1 MPADDVDDGRA
12 VFHRPDGRRLP
23 NVPPSPAVPREP
35 VAALGAA
42 NHRLG
47 IDPDAWTATP
57 DWLGES
63 LDLGLAI
70 DMLRK

>member
-1 MPADDVDDGRA
+1 MRLDADDRA
-12 VFHRPDGRRLP
+12 VFYRPDGRRLP
-23 NVPPSPAVPREP
+23 DVPPSPAVPQGP
-35 VAALGAA
+35 AAALEAA

-47 IDPDAWTATP
+47 VDPDAWTATP
-57 DWLGES
+57 DWLGEP